1 MAAFSCLIDIDCVEW
16 NRRMGMAENLDEW
29 LLMVDGAA
37 RGNPGEA
44 GCGAVIFSPM
54 AASLRS

>member
-1 MAAFSCLIDIDCVEW
+1 MQ
-16 NRRMGMAENLDEW
+16 MAEAVDEW

-44 GCGAVIFSPM
+44 GCGAAVFATDGSVVKEPRDEQRRGI
-54 AASLRS
+54 